1 MKGEPRSTAAARG
14 DLLRR
19 LREAHPAGVER
30 ARALLKEQKRVQDG
44 IVRILREKPCTV
56 PEAAAALGLSPRE
69 TLWYLAAMRKYN
81 VVVESGMSGDYPM
94 YRLAEEP

>member
-1 MKGEPRSTAAARG
+1 MKGEPQSGAAARG

-19 LREAHPAGVER
+19 LREAHPVGVER
-30 ARALLKEQKRVQDG
+30 ARALLKEQKRVQDQ
-44 IVRILREKPCTV
+44 IVRILRDKPRTV
-56 PEAAAALGLSPRE
+56 PEAADALGLSPRE

-81 VVVESGMSGDYPM
+81 LVVESGMSGDYPV